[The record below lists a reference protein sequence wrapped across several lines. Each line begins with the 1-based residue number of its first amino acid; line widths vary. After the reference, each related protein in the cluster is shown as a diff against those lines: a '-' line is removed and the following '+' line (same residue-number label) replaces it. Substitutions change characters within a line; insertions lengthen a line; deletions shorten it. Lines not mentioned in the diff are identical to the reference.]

1 MSLIVRDPTG
11 ARVPVNRCI
20 SRPFGRLTISQT
32 CQQCS
37 ILLKRSEQNAI
48 ATSPTMI
55 ASSSQR
61 YKAYLAPQS
70 QFASPAPRR
79 VLIPCRPRKAPCPY
93 NIHTIFR
100 NLQHPP
106 DGRVSDVLKAASSI
120 AASVTVA
127 SRAVRP
133 ELMFVSRRRG
143 TTGAF
148 VCSAESEAEVER
160 ACRVIQSAWLCR
172 CGSQSLE
179 RSVATADFSNC
190 RLSRRAFLDE
200 ATAASSVPGD
210 AAPSI
215 QLSMPPHRIRAM
227 LQLRAGLMRP
237 SPPVA
242 AV

>member
-1 MSLIVRDPTG
+1 
-11 ARVPVNRCI
+11 
-20 SRPFGRLTISQT
+20 
-32 CQQCS
+32 
-37 ILLKRSEQNAI
+37 
-48 ATSPTMI
+48 MI

-79 VLIPCRPRKAPCPY
+79 VPIPCRPRKAPCPH
-93 NIHTIFR
+93 NTHTILR

-127 SRAVRP
+127 SRTVRP
-133 ELMFVSRRRG
+133 ELMFMSRRRG
-143 TTGAF
+143 TTGAI

-179 RSVATADFSNC
+179 LSVATANFSNYC
-190 RLSRRAFLDE
+190 FQCRRLSRRAFLDE

-215 QLSMPPHRIRAM
+215 QVSAPPHRIRAM
-227 LQLRAGLMRP
+227 LQLRATLMRP